1 LALLERIRPVI
12 EQQTDVH
19 IGGQIEVFTA
29 GTIQDIDTGFASL
42 VQKHADALL
51 VSPGTPFNERREH
64 LTALAAQHAVPTI
77 YASREFPLAGGLISY
92 GAVLA
97 DEFRQAGIYGGRILK
112 GEKPADL
119 PVMRAVKFEFVIN
132 LQTAKALGLT
142 VPLTLQAAADE

>member
-132 LQTAKALGLT
+132 LQTAKALG
-142 VPLTLQAAADE
+142 